1 MSPPEPS
8 SPTEPHK
15 QRRRHLRTNAA
26 VEIELHVEGHAKPF
40 RTKTHDLSLGGCYID
55 MLFTLEV
62 GTKVSLT
69 LMVNGEKVSVEG
81 VVVNRD
87 LKAGNGIKFTG
98 IAAEHS
104 DRLRKFLAVTPDV
117 SAPPK

>member
-1 MSPPEPS
+1 MSPTDPS
-8 SPTEPHK
+8 SASETPK
-15 QRRRHLRTNAA
+15 QRRRHLRTTAA
-26 VEIELHVEGHAKPF
+26 VEVELHVEGHAKPF

-62 GTKVSLT
+62 GTKVRLT
-69 LMVNGEKVSVEG
+69 LMVNGEKVSAEG

-104 DRLRKFLAVTPDV
+104 DRLKKFLAVTPDV
-117 SAPPK
+117 PPPPK